1 MRTGN
6 IMIGAVKSDT
16 IPNSNYLT
24 PSKKSIDSWSEKESF
39 QWLDR
44 SSNEMYK
51 AQTSNEDS
59 YLRALSDADNSVRNY
74 LIKKRKFGLKRKK

>member
-16 IPNSNYLT
+16 IPNNNYLT
-24 PSKKSIDSWSEKESF
+24 PSKKSIDSWSEKEAF

-51 AQTSNEDS
+51 AQTLNEDS

-74 LIKKRKFGLKRKK
+74 LIKKRKFGLNRKK